1 MVNGFHSVLKL
12 RKSEMSNILI
22 SFILFVLIYCTLTC
36 FHLAYKLAVMQK
48 ALETV
53 LADNKDFDNE
63 DLFKKGFFSGLL
75 CFYTTYFNDK
85 KFLETLDK
93 N

>member
-1 MVNGFHSVLKL
+1 
-12 RKSEMSNILI
+12 MSAILI
-22 SFILFVLIYCTLTC
+22 YFILIVLIYCTLTC

-53 LADNKDFDNE
+53 LAKNKDFDNE
-63 DLFKKGFFSGLL
+63 DWFKKGFFSGLL